1 MRRLGNGDPFPTLH
15 LPRAGGGSISLPED
29 LAGFYGVVLLYRG
42 SWCPYCNAQLAS
54 FQRALDSLTQLDIRV
69 VALSVDDEAA
79 ANTLVEKYRLTFPV
93 GHSADPAAVADATGA
108 YLSDDGTVSPV
119 HGLRACTRRLRAHRR
134 LLQRGYRPPGGG
146 RRRRLHHVPARC
158 RLTRLGSS
166 DALKHRSRRC
176 NACVV
181 CRDRTLEHRQR

>member
-1 MRRLGNGDPFPTLH
+1 MRRLDNGDPFPTLH

-79 ANTLVEKYRLTFPV
+79 AQKLVEKHRLTFPV
-93 GHSADPAAVADATGA
+93 GHSADPAAVAGATGA
-108 YLSDDGTVSPV
+108 YLSDDGTYLQSTGFVLAPDGSV
-119 HGLRACTRRLRAHRR
+119 LIAVYSSEAIGRLAAADVAGFITYLR
-134 LLQRGYRPPGGG
+134 
-146 RRRRLHHVPARC
+146 
-158 RLTRLGSS
+158 
-166 DALKHRSRRC
+166 DA
-176 NACVV
+176 A
-181 CRDRTLEHRQR
+181 